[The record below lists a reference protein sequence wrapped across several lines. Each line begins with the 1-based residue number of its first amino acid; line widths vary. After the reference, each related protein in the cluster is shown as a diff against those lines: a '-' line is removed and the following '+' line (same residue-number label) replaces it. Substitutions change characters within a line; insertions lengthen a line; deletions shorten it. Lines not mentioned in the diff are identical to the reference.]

1 MDINNTHNPQ
11 PSIVRAVIEW
21 HHGLNNV
28 PTIYAVADTAEESE
42 LVEKLLAEKL
52 GDHDDVAR

>member
-1 MDINNTHNPQ
+1 MDKNTTHNPQ

-21 HHGLNNV
+21 HHGLNSV

-52 GDHDDVAR
+52 GEQINVA